1 MPPGA
6 FVNPY
11 FVGRS
16 PSTEITSAAAG
27 PPCRAGHDFQ
37 LATYQQIYRE
47 PDRACATDLVRDVQ
61 ANDRPERGHF
71 RALHPRL
78 PTDLG
83 SCAVDHRDRG
93 SGRGVL
99 VPRRRRAAAL
109 EHQHVYH
116 ACCSSTIAPS
126 SNATSSTAGR
136 VPGTPCNQ
144 HAHCLYSRRGPTT
157 CAWSVHFVG
166 FRPTK
171 CTLKVLDGSG
181 RRGEHRCQRSWRD
194 PRREPSVPRM

>member
-1 MPPGA
+1 MTPGA

-61 ANDRPERGHF
+61 ANDRPARGHF

-99 VPRRRRAAAL
+99 VPRRLRAAALDEPRFAQPAL

-116 ACCSSTIAPS
+116 TVLLGCESAMTSRSVPLLRTRSPSMQSRRQPIAP
-126 SNATSSTAGR
+126 
-136 VPGTPCNQ
+136 
-144 HAHCLYSRRGPTT
+144 RRLG
-157 CAWSVHFVG
+157 
-166 FRPTK
+166 
-171 CTLKVLDGSG
+171 LDEVV
-181 RRGEHRCQRSWRD
+181 R
-194 PRREPSVPRM
+194 